1 MRQPFDTYSTL
12 SGATP
17 MGLGFLMPY
26 AGARLTIT
34 AQWKNPDALSLFIN
48 GQKRAFVEIGFVGS
62 NGLNQP

>member
-17 MGLGFLMPY
+17 MGLGFLMSF
-26 AGARLTIT
+26 AEARLTIT

-48 GQKRAFVEIGFVGS
+48 CQKKSLR
-62 NGLNQP
+62 